1 MVSFSSRR
9 RNARNIVVGVTAAG
23 SAGLMKGQ
31 LGWFQKRGWNVELV
45 SGPEDQVKVAAE
57 NEGVSYT
64 SIQMDR
70 GISVARDFRSLMEW
84 ISFLWRRRPS
94 VINVGTPKAGLL
106 GGIAGWLTRVP
117 RRIYVVRG
125 LRLEGSSGFVACVLW
140 IMERLSTAVATDV
153 VIVSE
158 SLGNELNKRRLVNA
172 KKTWLIGDGSSNGV
186 EAATIR
192 QRIGRVNQVNLRKQV
207 GLGEHSFV
215 VGYIG
220 RLTKDKGIHTFL
232 KAIELLN
239 DSPNVEFLL
248 IGKPDG
254 GFDPLELK
262 PYADRI
268 KWVNGTQDVP
278 SYLAIMDMLALPTYR
293 EGFPNV
299 VLEASAAGIPTVTTL
314 ATGARDSVIH
324 GETGYVIDVA
334 DSGQLAE
341 KVRVLSSDSGLTK
354 KMGELAQARV
364 IQDFRPERI
373 WTGLESVFMGQP
385 SQDVKRLDN
394 ILDNLVPNNGGNE

>member
-1 MVSFSSRR
+1 MVSYSKRR
-9 RNARNIVVGVTAAG
+9 RNAHDVVVGVTAAR

-45 SGPEDQVKVAAE
+45 SGPEDQVKAAAE
-57 NEGVSYT
+57 TEGVSYT

-70 GISVARDFRSLMEW
+70 GVSVRRDFRSLMDW
-84 ISFLWRRRPS
+84 ISFLRRRRPS
-94 VINVGTPKAGLL
+94 IINVGTPKAGWL

-117 RRIYVVRG
+117 RRIYVIRG
-125 LRLEGSSGFVACVLW
+125 LRLEGSSGFVARILW
-140 IMERLSTAVATDV
+140 IMERVSTVVATDV

-158 SLGNELNKRRLVNA
+158 SLGTELHKRRLVNA

-186 EAATIR
+186 DAALIQ
-192 QRIGRVNQVNLRKQV
+192 QRIGSVNQVELRKRI
-207 GLGEHSFV
+207 GLGECSFV
-215 VGYIG
+215 VGFVG
-220 RLTKDKGIHTFL
+220 RLTKDKGVHTLL
-232 KAIELLN
+232 KATELLN

-248 IGKPDG
+248 IGKADD
-254 GFDPLELK
+254 GFDTSELR

-268 KWVNGTQDVP
+268 KWVNGTNDVP

-299 VLEASAAGIPTVTTL
+299 VLEASAAGIPTVTTQ

-324 GETGYVIDVA
+324 GETGYVINVD
-334 DSGQLAE
+334 DPGQLAE
-341 KVRVLSSDSGLTK
+341 KIRVLASDSALT
-354 KMGELAQARV
+354 MRLGESAQARV
-364 IQDFRPERI
+364 IQDFHPERI